1 MRFNVN
7 DYEMVQDRIVR
18 FHKTYPNGAIIN
30 EVMDIS
36 ADGKR
41 VLVKCSVYKDIKDSI
56 PAGVDIAMDWQNK
69 SRGAEST
76 NWVETS
82 STSATGRALSLV
94 IGFKGKGRAS
104 QEEMMIAQERIIQ
117 ERIVSEETTAPK
129 AEPKKAETKSIKK
142 QVEEVKPVK
151 KGKMKDE
158 DAKKQELFGYV
169 KETKA
174 EYEKQMVELN
184 PDIDANDS
192 RMKFPKAV
200 FSNME
205 KCLDTL
211 GYKKYELKWEQWL
224 NIYNHFNPK
233 KLEALPDIPEDVGAN
248 EGVDIDNLIATSGIE
263 GEITEGD
270 LPPVDGET
278 QSKFP
283 DFPELD
289 RDIEFKYRP
298 KEISQKQIDWIM
310 GLAKKRGISEQRL
323 GAWVLHQF
331 QKTLKACDTKEA
343 SMMINCLK

>member
-18 FHKTYPNGAIIN
+18 FHKTYPNGAIVN
-30 EVMDIS
+30 EVIDIS

-56 PAGVDIAMDWQNK
+56 PAGVDIAMDWQSK
-69 SRGAEST
+69 SRGAEAT
-76 NWVETS
+76 NWAETS

-117 ERIVSEETTAPK
+117 ERIVSEETTSPK

-142 QVEEVKPVK
+142 QVQEIQKKPE
-151 KGKMKDE
+151 GMSGE
-158 DAKKQELFGYV
+158 DREKQELFGYV

-174 EYEKQMVELN
+174 EYEKMMVELN

-205 KCLDTL
+205 KCLGTL
-211 GYKKYELKWEQWL
+211 GHKRYEQKWEQWL
-224 NIYNHFNPK
+224 KIHNHFNPK
-233 KLEALPDIPEDVGAN
+233 KLEALPDIPEDIGGS
-248 EGVDIDNLIATSGIE
+248 EEIDIDNLIATSGIE
-263 GEITEGD
+263 GVVTEGD
-270 LPPVDGET
+270 LPPVDTEE
-278 QSKFP
+278 KFP

-289 RDIEFKYRP
+289 RDIEFKYTP
-298 KEISQKQIDWIM
+298 KQISQKQIDWIM
-310 GLAKKRGISEQRL
+310 GLAKKKGISEQRL
-323 GAWVLHQF
+323 GAWILHQF